1 MIPWMEFSWSLEVW
15 EGCDSDDKKF
25 IQIQLYGLIW
35 SIFILSRAQ
44 VSNRAVLSFKIEVDE
59 TKTVSNILSL
69 PMSEFILLISIF
81 CLTVD
86 Q

>member
-44 VSNRAVLSFKIEVDE
+44 VLSFKIEVDE